1 MMTQETGISV
11 LLLPAAGKQ
20 PDFSIPS
27 SEIPLEFL
35 PPSSGSFFAR
45 LAAGIRAARYDRIFF
60 PAPGDTVTAGLPAQL
75 SRLLDRTGATA
86 AVAPIRTANGIPCRS
101 EASGK
106 PEPIRSALFSGT
118 VGLHPAGWL
127 IRRDAL
133 LEALEKTGTPEIG
146 LFADTLLL
154 TALEGTCCRL
164 PDTGEYRVPGAEEP
178 DILHADFR
186 NYTVLAGQLFQDR
199 AALESY
205 HSFLYRLAV
214 RELRRIAPRSGTNW
228 RSAFQVL
235 AEVMDNRLLYAALLE
250 EYPDRFHWMEFARRP
265 VRRRPVKKLAFFC
278 IRMRLYGLERCAAL
292 LLEEF
297 TRRGY
302 EAVLF
307 TNEPPT
313 PQDYRFPASVKRIVL
328 PADIRARRAELELIF
343 RKEQIDCCVFFDHT
357 EKWMPNDLLSS
368 REAGIFTVAMEHN
381 MFAYPLHIGK
391 PELFSRRRAVY
402 HCADVVT
409 CLSRVDR
416 ECWHEQGI
424 LQCCYMPNPP
434 TFALPDE
441 PVGRLTAKT
450 MLFIARLD
458 AGKGAEQA
466 LEVLELVR
474 RDHPD
479 ARLLMVGHCP
489 SEDYKRLLYSRIAA
503 AGLQDAVEI
512 TGFQSDVSG
521 YFRQSSIHLMP
532 SQMEGY
538 PMTLTE
544 AKAYHLPTVAFAM
557 HYLEMLCPEYG
568 SVQVGKDDTAGM
580 AQAVSALFSDFDRLN
595 ELSRQAG
602 QCLELFST
610 KIVMERWLAVFAR
623 LETGDDPH
631 GLFAPETDLLR
642 KLQAKTILTEELFC
656 GLERCFTHP
665 DLLRQI
671 GRREYNSRIAGSR
684 LLRLANELARLLD
697 ALFPAGSRR
706 RKYCGHCDRI
716 LIRPPFLLLKK
727 LYRCMFPWR
736 DREE

>member
-1 MMTQETGISV
+1 M
-11 LLLPAAGKQ
+11 
-20 PDFSIPS
+20 
-27 SEIPLEFL
+27 
-35 PPSSGSFFAR
+35 
-45 LAAGIRAARYDRIFF
+45 
-60 PAPGDTVTAGLPAQL
+60 
-75 SRLLDRTGATA
+75 
-86 AVAPIRTANGIPCRS
+86 
-101 EASGK
+101 
-106 PEPIRSALFSGT
+106 
-118 VGLHPAGWL
+118 HPAGWL

-214 RELRRIAPRSGTNW
+214 RELRRIAQRSGTNW

-328 PADIRARRAELELIF
+328 PADIRRAGRNWSLFSE
-343 RKEQIDCCVFFDHT
+343 RSRSTAAFFST
-357 EKWMPNDLLSS
+357 TPKSGCRTTCSPPAKPGFS
-368 REAGIFTVAMEHN
+368 RSRWEHN

-489 SEDYKRLLYSRIAA
+489 SEDYKRLLHSRIAA

-544 AKAYHLPTVAFAM
+544 AKAYHLPDRGFRDALSGNAAPGIRL
-557 HYLEMLCPEYG
+557 HSGREG
-568 SVQVGKDDTAGM
+568 RHGRNGAG
-580 AQAVSALFSDFDRLN
+580 
-595 ELSRQAG
+595 RQ
-602 QCLELFST
+602 
-610 KIVMERWLAVFAR
+610 RAVFR
-623 LETGDDPH
+623 L
-631 GLFAPETDLLR
+631 
-642 KLQAKTILTEELFC
+642 
-656 GLERCFTHP
+656 
-665 DLLRQI
+665 
-671 GRREYNSRIAGSR
+671 
-684 LLRLANELARLLD
+684 
-697 ALFPAGSRR
+697 
-706 RKYCGHCDRI
+706 
-716 LIRPPFLLLKK
+716 RPP
-727 LYRCMFPWR
+727 
-736 DREE
+736 E